1 MRTVLADGAHIGRRH
16 QAGDMTNPTSPA
28 LAIRGLSK
36 SFSGQPAV
44 ENVSFDVLDGRV
56 VGLLGPNGAGK
67 TTTTRMILGLAAP
80 DSGEALIHGRPY
92 HDLERPAQTIGAL
105 LDSAGLHP
113 GRTGREHLRI
123 AAAQIGVDSPRID
136 AVLDDVDMRSS
147 ADRRIGGYS
156 LGMRQ
161 SLALAA
167 ALLGEPSILILAE
180 PANGLDPAGMH
191 WLRQLIRSFAD
202 AGGSVLLSS
211 HVLSEVALV
220 ADDIVVIAQGK
231 VAAAGDL
238 RSTVHAHGG
247 DLESYYLELTATS
260 SGVR

>member
-1 MRTVLADGAHIGRRH
+1 
-16 QAGDMTNPTSPA
+16 MTNSTSPA

-36 SFSGQPAV
+36 SFSGHPAV
-44 ENVSFDVLDGRV
+44 EDVSFDVLDGRV

-80 DSGEALIHGRPY
+80 DSGEALIHGRRY
-92 HDLERPAQTIGAL
+92 RDLEQPAQTIGAL

-123 AAAQIGVDSPRID
+123 AAAQIGVAQPRID
-136 AVLDDVDMRSS
+136 AVLNDVDLSTA

-156 LGMRQ
+156 LGMKQR
-161 SLALAA
+161 LALAA
-167 ALLGEPSILILAE
+167 ALLGEPSILILDE

-220 ADDIVVIAQGK
+220 ADDIVVIAAGR
-231 VAAAGDL
+231 VAASGDL
-238 RSTVHAHGG
+238 RSTVDAHGG
-247 DLESYYLELTATS
+247 DLESYYLDLTSTS
-260 SGVR
+260 AGVR